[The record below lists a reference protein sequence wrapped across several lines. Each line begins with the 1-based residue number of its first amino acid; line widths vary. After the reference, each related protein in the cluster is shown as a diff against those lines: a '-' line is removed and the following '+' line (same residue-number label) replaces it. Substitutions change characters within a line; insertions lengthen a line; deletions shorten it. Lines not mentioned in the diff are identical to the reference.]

1 MFIFQRERERQSR
14 GGAERKGDKGS
25 EVDFVLTVE
34 SLMWGWIQEPQD
46 HDLSQSLTLN
56 LLSHPGALRD
66 I

>member
-46 HDLSQSLTLN
+46 HDLSQDQEWDT
-56 LLSHPGALRD
+56 
-66 I
+66 